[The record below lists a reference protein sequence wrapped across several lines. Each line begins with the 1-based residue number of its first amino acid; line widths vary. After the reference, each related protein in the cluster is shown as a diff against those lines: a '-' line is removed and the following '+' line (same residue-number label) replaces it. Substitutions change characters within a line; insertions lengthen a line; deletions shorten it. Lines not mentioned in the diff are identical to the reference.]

1 MGLDGGRSIGMPK
14 SSSERSSKSE
24 FPDSEFVFG
33 GGLNLTVVLTWEREA
48 ERGMGIWGEMVIWG
62 VERGI
67 GGSREGDLGGD
78 GDLGGGDC
86 DVEGHGEGDLGSKDL
101 CLFSQARR
109 AVGESGGGIG
119 IAGEPTRCGEGDL
132 GGGDLCLFCQA
143 RRILGESGGG
153 IGTAGEPTRCSVSMF
168 FS

>member
-1 MGLDGGRSIGMPK
+1 MPK

-24 FPDSEFVFG
+24 FSDSEFVF

-48 ERGMGIWGEMVIWG
+48 ERGTGILGEMVIWG
-62 VERGI
+62 WR
-67 GGSREGDLGGD
+67 GGSGGGGEGEMGEMGIWVVETDVEARGEGDLGG
-78 GDLGGGDC
+78 G
-86 DVEGHGEGDLGSKDL
+86 DL

-109 AVGESGGGIG
+109 VVGESGGGIG
-119 IAGEPTRCGEGDL
+119 IAGEPAHCGRGGS

-143 RRILGESGGG
+143 RRVLGERGGG
-153 IGTAGEPTRCSVSMF
+153 IGIAGEPTRCSVSVF